1 MSSIS
6 KSFSLLLI
14 LILALSIM
22 MAKPAF
28 AQSPTPS
35 PVPFPT
41 PSVPQFTVQLVGPP
55 TVVNTTYSLDPN
67 TGKIVARIGYIN
79 EYSYVELIIKNQP
92 FNPSYGSMY
101 FNVQVKNQN
110 TNNVWTDIYSVQSDN
125 QNYPEQTA
133 NSDYTNV
140 LIGIEGQFTLTPTL
154 VGTQTDIQ
162 VQALIGNIYVTA
174 VGFTGELYAFNGT
187 ESDWSTT
194 QTVSIPANIPL
205 SPTPAPSSS
214 SSTPTPT
221 LTPVSSASS
230 SLLLLTTTIA
240 LVVIAF
246 LLAVIIALLLYMR
259 KRNRLLESSLKGL
272 TKADTSSM

>member
-1 MSSIS
+1 MGSIG

-28 AQSPTPS
+28 AQSSTPS

-110 TNNVWTDIYSVQSDN
+110 TNNAWTDIYSVQSDN

-194 QTVSIPANIPL
+194 QTVSIPANTPL

-214 SSTPTPT
+214 SSTPIF
-221 LTPVSSASS
+221 TPVSSASS

-240 LVVIAF
+240 LIVFAF
-246 LLAVIIALLLYMR
+246 LLAVIIFLLIYIK
-259 KRNRLLESSLKGL
+259 KRSRLMGVNLKENVNI
-272 TKADTSSM
+272 SYE